1 MQSYINTKQKA
12 IICFSPFGKYS
23 LFVLQMQF
31 SSKKKNKFISGQN
44 SNKYW
49 NNQKN
54 SFPQN
59 ALTHHKP
66 PPKKFKIKKLLN
78 VKRHRQL
85 QYNIILIGNMFI
97 LETYCRLHH
106 SQLIHIQKWS
116 EMFRFSNCFVFVRTI
131 YVVYKF

>member
-1 MQSYINTKQKA
+1 MQSTKKSYNLFFPIWENIHCSSFKCNFPAIVKKSQK
-12 IICFSPFGKYS
+12 
-23 LFVLQMQF
+23 
-31 SSKKKNKFISGQN
+31 N
-44 SNKYW
+44 SNKY
-49 NNQKN
+49 NNKKKVPN

-66 PPKKFKIKKLLN
+66 PPKKKQKKKSLN

-116 EMFRFSNCFVFVRTI
+116 EMFRFSNCFVFVRYDIHCLYT
-131 YVVYKF
+131 F